1 MIAEQFVAG
10 LLIAVSLKKEKE
22 SLEMSSFVEDQWN
35 QFCSNLEQTAK
46 FLAGDD
52 QQLLDKFLKSANE
65 FRGSKSPESYAELL
79 PSIAEGTEL
88 AVKWQDR

>member
-52 QQLLDKFLKSANE
+52 QQLLDKFLKISKRISRFKIARIVRRTITIYR
-65 FRGSKSPESYAELL
+65 RGN
-79 PSIAEGTEL
+79 GT
-88 AVKWQDR
+88 RG